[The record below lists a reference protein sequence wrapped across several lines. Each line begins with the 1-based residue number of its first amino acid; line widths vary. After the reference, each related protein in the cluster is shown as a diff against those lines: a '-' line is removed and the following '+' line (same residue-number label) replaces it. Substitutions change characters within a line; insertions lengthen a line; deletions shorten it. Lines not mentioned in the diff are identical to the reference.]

1 MSCKRNI
8 QAGRYAAHLIS
19 AS

>member
-8 QAGRYAAHLIS
+8 
-19 AS
+19 